1 MNIVVDT
8 NVLLSAVLWKGPP
21 LDALKIILEKYSLI
35 QSQQTLQEFEN
46 VIRREKFAIILQKRV
61 LTVEAIVETLIM
73 QSRIFT
79 VSERSESMAKKVKI
93 KDADD
98 LIFVEL
104 AFEADAKFIV
114 SGDMHL
120 LELAKVE
127 NTRILSVHEFLT
139 YYSEKDVL

>member
-8 NVLLSAVLWKGPP
+8 NVLISAILWKGPP

-35 QSQQTLQEFEN
+35 QSQQTLQEFEK
-46 VIRREKFAIILQKRV
+46 VIRREKFAIILQKRD

-73 QSRIFT
+73 QSRIFP
-79 VSERSESMAKKVKI
+79 VSERSEAMAKKVKI

-104 AFEADAKFIV
+104 AFEADARFIV
-114 SGDMHL
+114 SGDIHL
-120 LELAKVE
+120 LELGKVE
-127 NTRILSVHEFLT
+127 KTRILSVNEFLT
-139 YYSEKDVL
+139 YCREKDVL

>member
-8 NVLLSAVLWKGPP
+8 NVLISAVLWKGPP
-21 LDALKIILEKYSLI
+21 SDALKIILEKYSLI
-35 QSQQTLQEFEN
+35 QSQQTLREFEK
-46 VIRREKFAIILQKRV
+46 VIKREKFAIILQKRD
-61 LTVEAIVETLIM
+61 LTVEAIVETLVM
-73 QSRIFT
+73 QSRMFT
-79 VSERSESMAKKVKI
+79 VSERSESMVKKVKI

-139 YYSEKDVL
+139 YCREKDVL